1 MTYVVC
7 AKWTAQPGRE
17 SDVRASIEALVGPSR
32 AEPGLLAYV
41 PHEDPED
48 PSVFFIYEEYVDAA
62 AYQAHAASE
71 HFQELAVGR
80 AIPLLQSRERL
91 FLRPFGTE

>member
-1 MTYVVC
+1 MSYVVC
-7 AKWTAQPGRE
+7 AKWTAQPGHE
-17 SDVRASIEALVGPSR
+17 AEVRACIEALVAPSR

-48 PSVFFIYEEYVDAA
+48 PSVFFIYEEYVDEA
-62 AYQAHAASE
+62 AYQAHGASA

-80 AIPLLQSRERL
+80 AIPLLQSRERT
-91 FLRPFGTE
+91 FWRPF